1 MAISFIEN
9 NNEFGGRQMQPRMN
23 KSRQLVLT
31 ALFIGIVLL
40 QSIVPW
46 LGTLPLG
53 AFAIGAAVTIITYT
67 VAIGGMVL
75 GPKGGALLGFVWG
88 AYSLWHA
95 WSSVPSIG
103 ALIFRNPI
111 TALVPRIVVGLL
123 IGYLYQQFVQQY
135 DVKKQGLWLS
145 VLGALSAFVNTGL
158 VLIITWLSFTIMDTS
173 FTGIP
178 STNLAQWLIVSI
190 AGFNGVF
197 EIIAGAI
204 LVPLIGIPVLTYLKR
219 QV

>member
-1 MAISFIEN
+1 
-9 NNEFGGRQMQPRMN
+9 MQTRVN
-23 KSRQLVLT
+23 KSRHLVLT
-31 ALFIGIVLL
+31 ALFIAIVLL

-67 VAIGGMVL
+67 VAIGAMIL
-75 GPKGGALLGFVWG
+75 GPKTGVLLGFVWG

-111 TALVPRIVVGLL
+111 TALIPRIMVGFL
-123 IGYLYQQFVQQY
+123 IGYLYQKFVQHREL
-135 DVKKQGLWLS
+135 KKQGPWLV
-145 VLGALSAFVNTGL
+145 VLGGFSALINTTL
-158 VLIITWLSFTIMDTS
+158 VLLITWVSFKVMDTS

-190 AGFNGVF
+190 AGFNGIF

-204 LVPLIGIPVLTYLKR
+204 LVPLIGLPILTYFKNR
-219 QV
+219 I

>member
-1 MAISFIEN
+1 
-9 NNEFGGRQMQPRMN
+9 MQTRVN
-23 KSRQLVLT
+23 KSRHLVLT
-31 ALFIGIVLL
+31 ALFIAIVLL

-67 VAIGGMVL
+67 VAIGAMIL
-75 GPKGGALLGFVWG
+75 GPKTGALLGFVWG

-111 TALVPRIVVGLL
+111 TALIPRIMVGFL
-123 IGYLYQQFVQQY
+123 IGYLYQKFVQHREL
-135 DVKKQGLWLS
+135 KKQGPWLV
-145 VLGALSAFVNTGL
+145 VLGGFSALINTAL
-158 VLIITWLSFTIMDTS
+158 VLLITWVSFKVMDTS

-190 AGFNGVF
+190 AGFNGIF

-204 LVPLIGIPVLTYLKR
+204 LVPLIGLPILTYFKNR
-219 QV
+219 I

>member
-1 MAISFIEN
+1 
-9 NNEFGGRQMQPRMN
+9 MQTRVN
-23 KSRQLVLT
+23 KSRHLVLT
-31 ALFIGIVLL
+31 ALFIAIVLL

-67 VAIGGMVL
+67 VAIGAMIL
-75 GPKGGALLGFVWG
+75 GPKTGALLGFVWG

-111 TALVPRIVVGLL
+111 TALVPRIMVGFL
-123 IGYLYQQFVQQY
+123 IGYLYQKFVQHREL
-135 DVKKQGLWLS
+135 KKQGPWLI
-145 VLGALSAFVNTGL
+145 VLGGFSALVNTTL
-158 VLIITWLSFTIMDTS
+158 VLLITWVSFKVMDTS

-190 AGFNGVF
+190 AGFNGIF

-204 LVPLIGIPVLTYLKR
+204 LVPLIGLPILTYFKNR
-219 QV
+219 I

>member
-1 MAISFIEN
+1 
-9 NNEFGGRQMQPRMN
+9 MQTRVN
-23 KSRQLVLT
+23 KSRHLVLT
-31 ALFIGIVLL
+31 ALFIAIVLL

-67 VAIGGMVL
+67 VAIGAMIL
-75 GPKGGALLGFVWG
+75 GPKTGALLGFVWG
-88 AYSLWHA
+88 VYSLWHA

-111 TALVPRIVVGLL
+111 TALIPRIMVGFL
-123 IGYLYQQFVQQY
+123 IGYLYQKFVQHREL
-135 DVKKQGLWLS
+135 KKQGPWLV
-145 VLGALSAFVNTGL
+145 VLGGFSALINTTL
-158 VLIITWLSFTIMDTS
+158 VLLITWVSFKVMDTS

-190 AGFNGVF
+190 AGFNGIF

-204 LVPLIGIPVLTYLKR
+204 LVPLIGLPILTYFKNR
-219 QV
+219 I

>member
-1 MAISFIEN
+1 
-9 NNEFGGRQMQPRMN
+9 MQTRVN
-23 KSRQLVLT
+23 KSRHLVLT
-31 ALFIGIVLL
+31 ALFIAIVLL

-67 VAIGGMVL
+67 VAIGAMIL
-75 GPKGGALLGFVWG
+75 GPKTGALLGFVWG

-111 TALVPRIVVGLL
+111 TALIPRIMVGFL
-123 IGYLYQQFVQQY
+123 IGYLYQKFVQHREL
-135 DVKKQGLWLS
+135 KKQGPWLV
-145 VLGALSAFVNTGL
+145 VLGGFSALINTTL
-158 VLIITWLSFTIMDTS
+158 VLLITWVSFKVMNTS

-190 AGFNGVF
+190 AGFNGIF

-204 LVPLIGIPVLTYLKR
+204 LVPLIGLPILTYFKNR
-219 QV
+219 I

>member
-1 MAISFIEN
+1 
-9 NNEFGGRQMQPRMN
+9 MQTRVN
-23 KSRQLVLT
+23 KSRHLVLT
-31 ALFIGIVLL
+31 ALFIAIVLL
-40 QSIVPW
+40 QSIMPW

-67 VAIGGMVL
+67 VAIGAMIL
-75 GPKGGALLGFVWG
+75 GPKTGALLGFVWG

-111 TALVPRIVVGLL
+111 TALIPRIMVGFL
-123 IGYLYQQFVQQY
+123 IGYLYQKFVQHREL
-135 DVKKQGLWLS
+135 KKQGPWLV
-145 VLGALSAFVNTGL
+145 VLGGFSALINTTL
-158 VLIITWLSFTIMDTS
+158 VLLITWVSFKVMDTS

-190 AGFNGVF
+190 AGFNGIF

-204 LVPLIGIPVLTYLKR
+204 LVPLIGLPILTYFKNR
-219 QV
+219 I